1 MDLKTRLFE
10 DMKSAMREKDNLA
23 KELLQILRGGVLQI
37 EKDRQI
43 TLDDAGVLEVVSRE
57 YKKRAETL
65 KELEGQENDFVAKT
79 RLELGLLEHYLPRQ
93 LSESEIESLVRAKI
107 AATGAAG
114 PRDMGRLMQA
124 LMPEVKGRADG
135 KLVNRV
141 VRKLL
146 S

>member
-79 RLELGLLEHYLPRQ
+79 RLELGLLERYLPQQ